1 MSHGAKSELYQKLL
15 IRNCFP
21 GRYLIRNILRT
32 ENAKRSKKCFF
43 EPTFK
48 VLPTD
53 IYGEP

>member
-21 GRYLIRNILRT
+21 GRYSIRNILRT

-53 IYGEP
+53 IYGQP